1 MRALL
6 PAARRG
12 ADVRRAALL
21 FAQTPHV
28 SGTGER
34 YAFRKRQ
41 EFRQEFPRKSKGEE
55 IEKRRNEE
63 TKKRVCRV
71 VVSHPPRTHQ
81 KHTFVRIDRSI
92 DRSIHQSIFSG
103 SSRCGTFSHTHTSYW
118 SSLPPSLPSPLS
130 LSLPSRLYLSHSIE
144 FLRHVRPFGNANG
157 DHGQRRVVR
166 YRKGTPIGR
175 YAV

>member
-1 MRALL
+1 LTAEHCLITEESGGSDWWAKKNLVLSRCRRMRALL

-71 VVSHPPRTHQ
+71 ACHIRRA
-81 KHTFVRIDRSI
+81 RILI
-92 DRSIHQSIFSG
+92 
-103 SSRCGTFSHTHTSYW
+103 
-118 SSLPPSLPSPLS
+118 SP
-130 LSLPSRLYLSHSIE
+130 
-144 FLRHVRPFGNANG
+144 
-157 DHGQRRVVR
+157 
-166 YRKGTPIGR
+166 
-175 YAV
+175 